1 MAKFNVVQK
10 RRRAAIADRNRA
22 TKGEPFTG
30 KLKIKPQPHSI
41 SGKRK
46 RKIFKKWRRV
56 SYFFL
61 FSISISV
68 CVSLCIHLYVCNCA
82 KRLFICTLVDGT
94 GSERGCGEGS
104 CHHAGCRDG
113 CGSR

>member
-68 CVSLCIHLYVCNCA
+68 CVCVC
-82 KRLFICTLVDGT
+82 FLVYT
-94 GSERGCGEGS
+94 FVCM
-104 CHHAGCRDG
+104 
-113 CGSR
+113 

>member
-10 RRRAAIADRNRA
+10 RRRAAIADRKRA

-46 RKIFKKWRRV
+46 RKIFKKWRRDQKEAV
-56 SYFFL
+56 EKGLVTMQDVEMAVAQGKSKQK
-61 FSISISV
+61 
-68 CVSLCIHLYVCNCA
+68 SLKTA
-82 KRLFICTLVDGT
+82 TETPVD
-94 GSERGCGEGS
+94 
-104 CHHAGCRDG
+104 AMID
-113 CGSR
+113 